1 MKLFDSIDGLFSAT
15 RYLVWGLGV
24 LGIIGSAVLIF
35 VNIPMG
41 LPAAASFIASLFL
54 SIGVVFTLLPA
65 KLEKG
70 KVKGSKKYVAGVA
83 ALLVAFII
91 IAVVWAVNGGLPE
104 VNLIFA

>member
-41 LPAAASFIASLFL
+41 IPAAASFIASLFL
-54 SIGVVFTLLPA
+54 SIGVASTLLPE

-70 KVKGSKKYVAGVA
+70 KLKGSKKYLIGVS
-83 ALLVAFII
+83 ALVIAFII
-91 IAVVWAVNGGLPE
+91 IAVVWAMNGGLPE